1 MKPINIF
8 GKGTLSRSENVTAQQ
23 RVNCYLEATDDKSA
37 FVAYGTPGLTEFA
50 NFTTTPVRGMY
61 AIGTL
66 LYVVHGSTL
75 YSVSTGGTA
84 TSRGTLL
91 TSSGRVS
98 ITDNGVQLFI
108 VDGTYAYV
116 YTIATTTLA
125 QVTDGDLPAS
135 PATAVFLDG
144 WFIVNSAGTGQ
155 FNLSQAYN
163 GATWDSLDY
172 ATAESSPDNLKA
184 VFVDHG
190 QLVLMGENTTE
201 FWANIGAI
209 DFPFARV
216 SGATQEWGVASIW
229 SIAKFSETIMWLARN
244 RMGEVQVVMFNGFQ
258 PVRVSTP
265 DIEHIFNGYADV
277 SDATG
282 LSYLH
287 NGHPFYQI
295 NFTTANTSWL
305 YDGQS
310 GIWSQLKTG
319 TARHRSEMA
328 VAFNSEIITSDYAN
342 GKLYTVDATAYDDD
356 GEAIIL
362 ELTTKHV
369 FDGLDR
375 FTIDE
380 LQMDIESGVGTPSG
394 PGSNPVIS
402 MSMSKDSGHT
412 YDSDTW
418 VPMSMGLIGEYKAR
432 AIWRRLGQGR
442 EWVFKFKISD
452 PVKRVIL
459 GAWIK
464 ARKSGN

>member
-1 MKPINIF
+1 VNPINIF

-23 RVNCYLEATDDKSA
+23 RVNCYLEATDDKAA
-37 FVAYGTPGLTEFA
+37 FVAFGTPGLTLFS
-50 NFTTTPVRGMY
+50 NFSTTPVRGMY
-61 AIGTL
+61 AIGSV
-66 LYVVHGSTL
+66 LYVVHGSTF
-75 YSVSTGGTA
+75 YTVTTGGVA

-91 TSSGRVS
+91 TSAGRVS
-98 ITDNGVQLFI
+98 ITDNGQQVFI
-108 VDGTYAYV
+108 VDGTYAYT
-116 YTIATTTLA
+116 YTIATTTFA
-125 QVTDGDLPAS
+125 RVTDVDLTDS
-135 PATAVFLDG
+135 PVTAAFIDG
-144 WFIVNSAGTGQ
+144 FFVVNRGSTGQ
-155 FNLSQAYN
+155 FFISKSYD
-163 GATWDSLDY
+163 GSVWDALDY

-201 FWANIGAI
+201 FWANIGALY
-209 DFPFARV
+209 FPFGRV

-229 SIAKFSETIMWLARN
+229 SIAKFGTTIMWLARN
-244 RMGEVQVVMFNGFQ
+244 RMGEVQVVMFEGYQ
-258 PVRVSTP
+258 PIRVSTP
-265 DIEHIFNGYADV
+265 DIENIFNSYADV

-282 LSYLH
+282 LSYLY

-295 NFTTANTSWL
+295 NFTTAGTSWL

-310 GIWSQLKTG
+310 DVWSQLKTG
-319 TARHRSEMA
+319 TGRHRSEMA
-328 VAFNSEIITSDYAN
+328 VAFNNEIITSDYTN
-342 GKLYTVDATAYDDD
+342 GKLYKVDATTYSDD
-356 GEAIIL
+356 GEAIIM

-369 FDGLDR
+369 FEGLER
-375 FTIDE
+375 ITIDE

-394 PGSNPVIS
+394 PGSSPIIS

-418 VPMSMGLIGEYKAR
+418 VQMSMGAIGEYKTR

-459 GAWIK
+459 GAWLK
-464 ARKSGN
+464 VRRTGT